1 MVLCFK
7 VLRDGETNI
16 RRKVNRG
23 DYLGEIFLLF
33 GRVRMF
39 TMIHPEE
46 SGERLVNRFRFG
58 SRS

>member
-1 MVLCFK
+1 MLLCFK

-16 RRKVNRG
+16 RRKVSRG

-39 TMIHPEE
+39 TMIHTEE
-46 SGERLVNRFRFG
+46 SGERLVKFRFG
-58 SRS
+58 GRG